1 MQIISYTCVTPVF
14 ELFLPFQARPC
25 LVAFTNV
32 VFVKD
37 SDDQCLWLCLTEDAR
52 PLSYLRSSFHNDYI
66 LETTTWKK
74 GTELSG
80 DFLSSLI
87 CKTNWLLK
95 D

>member
-1 MQIISYTCVTPVF
+1 MQIINYTYVTPLF
-14 ELFLPFQARPC
+14 ELFLPLQDRLC
-25 LVAFTNV
+25 LAAFANM

-37 SDDQCLWLCLTEDAR
+37 SDDQWLWLCLTEDAR

-66 LETTTWKK
+66 LESTTWKEC
-74 GTELSG
+74 TELSG
-80 DFLSSLI
+80 DFLSPLI